1 MLYATQTLLDSCAVS
16 CYKIGMLNMKTI
28 ATFFVGCM
36 LVAPAFAAEDNMELT
51 VGQSKSINFAGYPTT
66 GYMWRVAEAPDAV
79 QVEVNIYAAGSEPR
93 MVGAPR
99 QIVVTVTGV
108 KPGQGVIKLVYARPW
123 EKDKAPLETHHINV
137 NVK

>member
-1 MLYATQTLLDSCAVS
+1 M
-16 CYKIGMLNMKTI
+16 MNMKTI
-28 ATFFVGCM
+28 AAFFAGCM
-36 LVAPAFAAEDNMELT
+36 MVAPAFAAEDNVELA
-51 VGQSKSINFAGYPTT
+51 VGQSKSINLTGNPTT
-66 GYMWRVAEAPDAV
+66 GYMWSVAEAPDAV

-93 MVGAPR
+93 MVGCPR

-123 EKDKAPLETHHINV
+123 EKDKAPLETLHINV